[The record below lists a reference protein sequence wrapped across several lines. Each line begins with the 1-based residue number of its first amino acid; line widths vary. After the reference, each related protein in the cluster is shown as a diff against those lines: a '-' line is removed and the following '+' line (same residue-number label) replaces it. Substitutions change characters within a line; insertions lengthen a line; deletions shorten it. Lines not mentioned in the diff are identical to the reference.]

1 LPVNKLSN
9 LRLKKQFD
17 RDSAV
22 RFFGGGFFL
31 LTGSSRLIRLGGLL
45 IGWHQKNMSAPA
57 MQSLKEFA
65 RKLKKET
72 YAIYLASKNPK
83 VPWYARL
90 LAAGVVAYAFSPIDL
105 IPDMIPVIGYLD
117 DLLIVPVG
125 IWLVLKMIPPEVL
138 AECRE
143 KAEAATSEGKPRNWV
158 AAGVVIAIW
167 VLLGIL
173 GVLWLGSILK
183 R

>member
-1 LPVNKLSN
+1 VGAFFAH
-9 LRLKKQFD
+9 RLLKTDPPRGIAD
-17 RDSAV
+17 RMASE
-22 RFFGGGFFL
+22 
-31 LTGSSRLIRLGGLL
+31 
-45 IGWHQKNMSAPA
+45 NMPAPA
-57 MQSLKEFA
+57 MQSLKQFA

-90 LAAGVVAYAFSPIDL
+90 LASGVVAYAFSPIDL
-105 IPDMIPVIGYLD
+105 IPDMIPVLGALD

-173 GVLWLGSILK
+173 GVLWLGGILK

>member
-1 LPVNKLSN
+1 
-9 LRLKKQFD
+9 
-17 RDSAV
+17 V
-22 RFFGGGFFL
+22 RFFGGGFFF
-31 LTGSSRLIRLGGLL
+31 LTGSSRLIRLGRLL
-45 IGWHQKNMSAPA
+45 IGWHQKNMPAPA
-57 MQSLKEFA
+57 MQSLKQFA

-72 YAIYLASKNPK
+72 YAIYLASQHPK

-105 IPDMIPVIGYLD
+105 IPDMIPVLGALD

-125 IWLVLKMIPPEVL
+125 IWLVLKMIPPEVF

-143 KAEAATSEGKPRNWV
+143 KAEAATREGKPANWV
-158 AAGVVIAIW
+158 AAGVIVAIW
-167 VLLGIL
+167 LFLGIL
-173 GVLWLGSILK
+173 GVIWRGRILK